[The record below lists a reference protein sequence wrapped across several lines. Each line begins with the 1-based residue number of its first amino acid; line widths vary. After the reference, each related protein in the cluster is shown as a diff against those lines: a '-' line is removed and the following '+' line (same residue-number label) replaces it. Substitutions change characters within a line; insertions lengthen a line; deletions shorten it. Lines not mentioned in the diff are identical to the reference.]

1 MYLGIDPSLSA
12 TGLCLLNNELELMD
26 WRLLKVEPGH
36 PKRLL
41 KYHDYLY
48 NYIESSIRQSEGRLR
63 IGMEGY
69 AYGAGKGSGVGMIFN
84 IGELGG
90 VLKAACQGHEISIL
104 SPVPT
109 QVKKFI
115 TGSGRA
121 EKEEVEKEVRKDYG
135 FKIKHG
141 NKKER
146 LDLYDAA
153 SVAIITYYFYRRK
166 RRDDL
171 DTDQKRI
178 LKDLDLKRIKES
190 LRYFR

>member
-1 MYLGIDPSLSA
+1 MIYFGVDPSLSA
-12 TGLCLLNNELELMD
+12 TGFCLIDEKLNLVGY
-26 WRLLKVEPGH
+26 RIIKVEPGH

-41 KYHDYLY
+41 RYHDHLYAWINTYL
-48 NYIESSIRQSEGRLR
+48 NPKHKIR
-63 IGMEGY
+63 IGIEGY
-69 AYGAGKGSGVGMIFN
+69 AYGAGKGSGMGMVFN

-90 VLKAACQGHEISIL
+90 AFKIACQRHRTPFISP
-104 SPVPT
+104 SPT

-115 TGSGRA
+115 TGNGRA
-121 EKEEVEKEVRKDYG
+121 EKEEVEEEVRKDYG
-135 FKIKHG
+135 FKLKHG

-166 RRDDL
+166 RRENL
-171 DTDQKRI
+171 DADQKRI
-178 LKDLDLKRIKES
+178 LKDLDLRRIKES

>member
-1 MYLGIDPSLSA
+1 MYLGIDASLSA
-12 TGLCLLNNELELMD
+12 TGFCLLDNK
-26 WRLLKVEPGH
+26 LKLVQWNILKIEPGH
-36 PKRLL
+36 PQRLL
-41 KYHDYLY
+41 QYHNYLY
-48 NYIESSIRQSEGRLR
+48 NYIKMNKDQKNKLR
-63 IGMEGY
+63 IGIEGY
-69 AYGAGKGSGVGMIFN
+69 AYGAGKGSGMGMVFN

-90 VLKAACQGHEISIL
+90 ALKVAFQRHEFPFIVI
-104 SPVPT
+104 PPT

-115 TGSGRA
+115 TGNGRA
-121 EKEEVEKEVRKDYG
+121 EKEEVEKEIRKDYG
-135 FKIKHG
+135 FKIEHG

-166 RRDDL
+166 RRENL
-171 DTDQKRI
+171 DADQKRI

>member
-12 TGLCLLNNELELMD
+12 TGFCLLSNKLKLIE
-26 WRLLKVEPGH
+26 WHILKVEPGH
-36 PKRLL
+36 PQRLL
-41 KYHDYLY
+41 EYHNHIY
-48 NYIESSIRQSEGRLR
+48 NYIKINKGRKDKLR
-63 IGMEGY
+63 IGIEGY

-90 VLKAACQGHEISIL
+90 AIKTAFQRHEFPYIVI
-104 SPVPT
+104 PPT
-109 QVKKFI
+109 QIKKFI
-115 TGSGRA
+115 TGNGRA
-121 EKEEVEKEVRKDYG
+121 EKEELEKEIRKDYG
-135 FKIKHG
+135 FKIEHG

-146 LDLYDAA
+146 LDLYDAT